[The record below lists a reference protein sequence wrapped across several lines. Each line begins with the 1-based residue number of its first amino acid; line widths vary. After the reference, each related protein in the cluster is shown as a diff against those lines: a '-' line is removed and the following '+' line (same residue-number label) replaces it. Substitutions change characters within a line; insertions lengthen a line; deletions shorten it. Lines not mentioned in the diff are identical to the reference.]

1 MGKPGFGG
9 GFEQDHQIPLN
20 PVLWASSAQN
30 SHLLAL
36 LRATQ
41 NPNPN
46 PNPSQLSN
54 LFGSHLTSGSDSM
67 GATEALSS
75 YWRNNQN
82 QAQQPHQNHHYHQ
95 QVGVVLGEVQNSG
108 IHDFYQRLRATAN
121 YYPHE
126 HQPVPL
132 LSTTSSSSSTAV
144 LESAPVSAAA
154 EMAYWNPTLTW
165 SDLQTT
171 TNGAYP

>member
-1 MGKPGFGG
+1 
-9 GFEQDHQIPLN
+9 
-20 PVLWASSAQN
+20 
-30 SHLLAL
+30 
-36 LRATQ
+36 
-41 NPNPN
+41 
-46 PNPSQLSN
+46 
-54 LFGSHLTSGSDSM
+54 M